1 MPYIILIIIYILFS
15 SCNFENKKRIKGGG
29 KKSSEI
35 ISIPQDTSSA
45 EDVQKKS
52 QGEAPWDISTFHY
65 QEVIKSDDESNP
77 SVLGDISKDS
87 SIHIQIKLDKL
98 WGDYHTPMVIRL
110 LSGETQCYLQSHL
123 GHSFKQTSMPF
134 VRDLGGE
141 FRRLELLI
149 GKESF
154 LLEDLLSVGDVDT
167 YWTKEILHI
176 LIDEPWSITWID
188 EGESLPLSLGIA
200 PFNESRLRLR
210 IMRLKPP
217 SCGGMADT
225 RSFQE
230 NFSIS
235 VDSVIINRTKK
246 EEGYDEVH

>member
-1 MPYIILIIIYILFS
+1 MSYIILFFSFILFF
-15 SCNFENKKRIKGGG
+15 SCNFEDKKRIKGGG
-29 KKSSEI
+29 KKSLEI
-35 ISIPQDTSSA
+35 ISIPQDTSSS

-52 QGEAPWDISTFHY
+52 QGEVPWDVSTFRY
-65 QEVIKSDDESNP
+65 QGVIISDDESNP

-87 SIHIQIKLDKL
+87 SIHIQIKLDKR
-98 WGDYHTPMVIRL
+98 WGDYHVPTVIHFPE
-110 LSGETQCYLQSHL
+110 GIECYLKSHL
-123 GHSFKQTSMPF
+123 GYSFKQNSMPF

-149 GKESF
+149 GEEPF
-154 LLEDLLSVGDVDT
+154 LLEYLTEVEQVDT

-176 LIDEPWSITWID
+176 LIDEPWIITRID
-188 EGESLPLSLGIA
+188 EKESLPLSLRIA
-200 PFNESRLRLR
+200 PFYRPVLSYK
-210 IMRLKPP
+210 IMKLKPP

-230 NFSIS
+230 IFSIS